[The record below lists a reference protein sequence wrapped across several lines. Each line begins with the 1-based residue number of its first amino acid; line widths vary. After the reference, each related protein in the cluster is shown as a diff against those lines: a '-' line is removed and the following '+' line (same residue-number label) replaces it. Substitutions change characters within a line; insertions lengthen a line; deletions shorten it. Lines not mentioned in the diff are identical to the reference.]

1 MQRSRKLK
9 RFVKFVMLDYHRNFS
24 RRIPSHFGDRTNPNP
39 PPEGSLFYFFISK
52 FLSLVSFF
60 RVRLS
65 VTVRVGVNSSSNPN
79 PKFQSFL
86 GNLILEYPV

>member
-1 MQRSRKLK
+1 MIELT
-9 RFVKFVMLDYHRNFS
+9 L
-24 RRIPSHFGDRTNPNP
+24 ISHQKVLF
-39 PPEGSLFYFFISK
+39 FYFFISK